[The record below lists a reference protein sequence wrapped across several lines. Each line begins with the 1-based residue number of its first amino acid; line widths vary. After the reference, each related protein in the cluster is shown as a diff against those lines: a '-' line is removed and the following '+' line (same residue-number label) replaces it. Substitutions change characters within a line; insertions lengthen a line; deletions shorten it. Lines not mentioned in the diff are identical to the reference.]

1 MSKNRLVSSDA
12 ALKEQLRNPE
22 FRREWERTAVA
33 RVVAMRLLMYRQ
45 AHRLSQS
52 ALAEKLGMKQPAIA
66 RLEAGDHTPRLE
78 TLMLLSRT
86 LGIEFLVDIAPRGR
100 PSRWLTNAVN
110 QADVVQNVESPEG
123 KILIAAQ

>member
-86 LGIEFLVDIAPRGR
+86 LGIEFLVDIAPSGS
-100 PSRWLTNAVN
+100 PSRWLKNAVN

-123 KILIAAQ
+123 K